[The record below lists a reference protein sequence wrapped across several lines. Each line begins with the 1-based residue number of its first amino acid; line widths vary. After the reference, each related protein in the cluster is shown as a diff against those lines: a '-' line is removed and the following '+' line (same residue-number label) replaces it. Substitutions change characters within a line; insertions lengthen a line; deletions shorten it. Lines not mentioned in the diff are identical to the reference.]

1 MSTVAN
7 RLPSL
12 KWANARR
19 MALVLAAALAV
30 EAALVAVFAR
40 IPNARA
46 YVPLRFVDSAE
57 AYNWSPDD
65 APRWFQT
72 DDPTLPQAAYFR
84 EAAGMG
90 PETGGDTFERQLA
103 IMDWVRQQALVVDSV
118 QTIPGDPITV
128 REAMLA
134 GTPAQCGNFATL
146 YAATSASAGLT
157 GVRTWFLLS
166 DDGPNGWGHILNEV
180 WVPELGKWVMVD
192 PMNNAYALRDGEP
205 ASLVEVR
212 EMILTGQRGRLE
224 FVTGAN
230 GHTPPERLFDLYE
243 VSMPIVSLA
252 GAHTPLANA
261 YRQTWSDQVV
271 ARLPDVANLPFLADR
286 AFALMSGEARQVTL
300 IDDLARERME
310 RLPIAEIKALFA
322 AMLGVGALMAAAA
335 LRLAWLGL
343 RHLLDSLTPSRQ
355 AASQPG

>member
-1 MSTVAN
+1 
-7 RLPSL
+7 
-12 KWANARR
+12 
-19 MALVLAAALAV
+19 MALVLAAALVV
-30 EAALVAVFAR
+30 EAALVVAFTR

-46 YVPLRFVDSAE
+46 YVPLRFVNSAE
-57 AYNWSPDD
+57 AYDWSPAD

-72 DDPTLPQAAYFR
+72 DDPTLPQASYFR
-84 EAAGMG
+84 EAAGLG
-90 PETGGDTFERQLA
+90 PDAGGETFEQQLA
-103 IMDWVRQQALVVDSV
+103 IMEWVRQQALVVDSV

-128 REAMLA
+128 HEAMLA

-166 DDGPNGWGHILNEV
+166 NDGPNGWGHILNEV
-180 WVPELGKWVMVD
+180 WVPERGKWVMVD
-192 PMNNAYALRDGEP
+192 PMNNAYVLRDGEP

-224 FVTGAN
+224 LVVGPN

-252 GAHTPLANA
+252 GAHTPLANS

-286 AFALMSGEARQVTL
+286 AFALLSGEALQVTL
-300 IDDLARERME
+300 VDDLARERMD
-310 RLPIAEIKALFA
+310 RLPIVEIKVLFA
-322 AMLGVGALMAAAA
+322 AIIAGGLVIALAS
-335 LRLAWLGL
+335 LRLVWLGL
-343 RHLLDSLTPSRQ
+343 RRLRESLTPSQQ